1 MTTPDEIRDGLRA
14 LALTLPEAHEDGP
27 WGESVVKVRNRIF
40 LFLGTDGAPDPGFG
54 VKLPE
59 SHEEALTMPGIVPAG
74 YGLGKAGWVNVALT
88 AGSAAEP
95 ELYREWVIESYRA
108 VAPKRLAAALDAL
121 DDAAS

>member
-27 WGESVVKVRNRIF
+27 WGESVVKVRNKIF

-74 YGLGKAGWVNVALT
+74 YGLGKAGWVNVTLT

-108 VAPKRLAAALDAL
+108 VAPKRLAAELDAL